1 MDDPSTSPAKMSK
14 AQGVDARQED
24 TNLLGVVLQRAQPIV
39 RYVRTMT
46 VVLILWQLASL
57 RIHNVVLLPSPLSVG
72 QNWLELLLS
81 GELAAQA
88 ASSAGREIT
97 GFLLALCVAVPLAF
111 LLGLSP
117 IANDFIDPVIEIA
130 RPINAF
136 AWIPLGLFI
145 FGIGQTL
152 QVFIIFY
159 ASFFPIL
166 LNGVAGVRGVDP
178 VLMRAAKTMGLAYHL
193 IVLRVIF
200 PSAVPSILTGAR
212 LGAVISLLA
221 LIAAEFV
228 GAPSGLGFA
237 ISYYGSLFRT
247 SEMVAFIATLA
258 VLGYLMDAGLRL
270 LQRRLTPWAA
280 GLVVAN

>member
-1 MDDPSTSPAKMSK
+1 MLFSCRRRLTL
-14 AQGVDARQED
+14 ARVWLD
-24 TNLLGVVLQRAQPIV
+24 LLF
-39 RYVRTMT
+39 
-46 VVLILWQLASL
+46 
-57 RIHNVVLLPSPLSVG
+57 
-72 QNWLELLLS
+72 S

-97 GFLLALCVAVPLAF
+97 GFLLAFGVAVPLAF
-111 LLGLSP
+111 LLALSP
-117 IANDFIDPVIEIA
+117 LANDFIDPLVEIA

-152 QVFIIFY
+152 QIFIIFY

-166 LNGVAGVRGVDP
+166 LNSVAGVRSADP
-178 VLMRAAKTMGLAYHL
+178 VLIRAAKTMGLPYHR
-193 IVLRVIF
+193 IIWRVIF
-200 PSAVPSILTGAR
+200 PSALPYILTGAR

-237 ISYYGSLFRT
+237 ISYYGGLFRT
-247 SEMVAFIATLA
+247 AEMIAFIATLA
-258 VLGYLMDAGLRL
+258 VLGYLMDTGLRV

-280 GLVVAN
+280 GWVVAN

>member
-1 MDDPSTSPAKMSK
+1 MSK
-14 AQGVDARQED
+14 AHGENVKPQDADLSR
-24 TNLLGVVLQRAQPIV
+24 VLWERAQPVV
-39 RYVRTMT
+39 RYVRAMT
-46 VVLILWQLASL
+46 VVLILWQLAAL
-57 RIHNVVLLPSPLSVG
+57 RIHNVVLLPSPVSVG

-117 IANDFIDPVIEIA
+117 IANDFIDPVVEIA

-166 LNGVAGVRGVDP
+166 LNGVAGVRGADP
-178 VLMRAAKTMGLAYHL
+178 VLLRAARTMGLSYPR
-193 IVLRVIF
+193 IVLRVIL

>member
-1 MDDPSTSPAKMSK
+1 MLQAPGANGK
-14 AQGVDARQED
+14 QEEA
-24 TNLLGVVLQRAQPIV
+24 NLPRVLWQRAQPVV
-39 RYVRTMT
+39 RYVRAMT
-46 VVLILWQLASL
+46 VVLVLWQLASL
-57 RIHNVVLLPSPLSVG
+57 RIHNVVLLPSPISVA
-72 QNWLELLLS
+72 QDWLGLLLS

-117 IANDFIDPVIEIA
+117 IANDFIDPLVEIA

-166 LNGVAGVRGVDP
+166 LNGVAGVRGADP
-178 VLMRAAKTMGLAYHL
+178 VLLRAAKTMGLSYPR
-193 IVLRVIF
+193 IVLRVIL
-200 PSAVPSILTGAR
+200 PGAVPSILTGAR

-258 VLGYLMDAGLRL
+258 VLGYLMDTGLRL
-270 LQRRLTPWAA
+270 LQSRLTPWAA